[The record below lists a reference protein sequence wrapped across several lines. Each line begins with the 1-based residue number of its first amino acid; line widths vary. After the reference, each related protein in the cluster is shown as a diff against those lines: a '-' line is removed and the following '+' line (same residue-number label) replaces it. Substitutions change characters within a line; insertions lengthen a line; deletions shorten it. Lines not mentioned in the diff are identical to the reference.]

1 MSASTTPISNP
12 IQLHSAYVA
21 ITLPEAAP
29 DWGVYVKKSDSTN
42 LLKIKDLQS
51 GRGDDLGN

>member
-1 MSASTTPISNP
+1 MSASTETISSP
-12 IQLHSAYVA
+12 IQLHSACIA

-29 DWGVYVKKSDSTN
+29 AWGVYVKKSDSTN